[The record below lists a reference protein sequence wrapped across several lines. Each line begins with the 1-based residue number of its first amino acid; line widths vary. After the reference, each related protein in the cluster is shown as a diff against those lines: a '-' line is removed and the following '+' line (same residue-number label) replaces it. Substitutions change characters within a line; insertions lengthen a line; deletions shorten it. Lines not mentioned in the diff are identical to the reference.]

1 MREENM
7 LVRVRALVIR
17 SALFLLVLG
26 SLLEPRTA
34 LGQEPIRTG
43 MIGGLT
49 GYLVYI
55 DTAYRDGA
63 LLAIEQLNAGGGVLG
78 RKLTLVVEDNKS
90 QPSPSVVALKKLTE
104 QDRIMLLLGGCS
116 SAGTAAMAPILV
128 REKVPTVACS
138 ILPAADDQQGRQW
151 VFTTVPNP
159 RFDIGDR
166 LAYLAGMGL
175 TRVGLIHDTTPYATL
190 QRDIAATIAKDVKIT
205 IVGVEQYRPDD
216 TDITPQITKLRAAG
230 PQAIMQL
237 GGGPSTGIIAKTMD
251 ELRMNMPLAADQSMR
266 PQEAFQIAGDAVNK
280 LIFPATPPTVYDDI
294 ADSDPRKLLIS
305 RFITDWRKKYGG
317 QRDPAWGAR
326 GYDAMMLL
334 AEAIKR
340 AGVFEGE
347 KIRAAMETLRN
358 LPGVAAIYTY
368 EAGNHDGVRNSP
380 FVMARVEK
388 ERARIIKK

>member
-1 MREENM
+1 M
-7 LVRVRALVIR
+7 LVRVLVVVMLSTLALL
-17 SALFLLVLG
+17 APG
-26 SLLEPRTA
+26 SLLGPRIA
-34 LGQEPIRTG
+34 FAQEPIRTG
-43 MIGGLT
+43 MVGGLT

-63 LLAIEQLNAGGGVLG
+63 LLAIEQLNAGGGALG
-78 RKLTLVVEDNKS
+78 RKLNLLVEDNKS
-90 QPSPSVVALKKLTE
+90 QPSPSVIALKKLIE
-104 QDRIMLLLGGCS
+104 QDRIVLLLGGCS

-138 ILPAADDQQGRQW
+138 ILPPADDQQGRQW

-159 RFDIGDR
+159 RFDISDR
-166 LAYLAGMGL
+166 FAHLAAMGL

-190 QRDIAATIAKDVKIT
+190 QRDIAAALAKDVKIT

-266 PQEAFQIAGDAVNK
+266 PQEAFQIGGDAVNK
-280 LIFPATPPTVYDDI
+280 VIFPATPPTVYDDI
-294 ADSDPRKLLIS
+294 PDSDPRKPLI
-305 RFITDWRKKYGG
+305 RKFITDWRQKYGG

-340 AGVFEGE
+340 AGAVEGE
-347 KIRAAMETLRN
+347 KIRGAMETLRN
-358 LPGVAAIYTY
+358 FPGVAAIYTY
-368 EAGNHDGVRNSP
+368 EPGNHDGVRSSP
-380 FVMARVEK
+380 FIMARIEK